1 MTRHR
6 RRSEEETTTAPRLAR
21 ADWTVSTLVCTRHRP
36 DSLIR
41 AVRSLLA
48 DVDGSLELFVMDQS
62 DGPESEQALAC
73 VAQDSRLH
81 YVRSGARGKGAALN
95 EGLRLAHG
103 DIVVC
108 TDDDCEAPPGWA
120 TEMAR
125 VMNAQPRAA
134 VVFCNVTADPY
145 DRTAGYVPTYE
156 RQSDRVL
163 SSILDARHGLGLG
176 AGMALRRD
184 EVLAFGGFDETFGP
198 GSRFGSGDDW
208 DLSLRVLLRGW
219 DVYDTAHVSI
229 RHHGFRTLSDGR
241 SHALRDWIA
250 IGALCAKPIRAGHL
264 SGVVLAICLFG
275 VQALW
280 PPLHDLLRLRRPR
293 GLARI
298 RGFIKGFGQG
308 LRTPVDRETMV
319 FRPTR

>member
-1 MTRHR
+1 
-6 RRSEEETTTAPRLAR
+6 
-21 ADWTVSTLVCTRHRP
+21 
-36 DSLIR
+36 
-41 AVRSLLA
+41 
-48 DVDGSLELFVMDQS
+48 MDQS

-103 DIVVC
+103 DIVVS
-108 TDDDCEAPPGWA
+108 TTTAKRRWP

-156 RQSDRVL
+156 RHSDRVL
-163 SSILDARHGLGLG
+163 SSIVDARHGLGLG

-184 EVLAFGGFDETFGP
+184 AVLAFGGFDETFGP
-198 GSRFGSGDDW
+198 GSRFRSGDDW
-208 DLSLRVLLRGW
+208 DISLRALLNGW
-219 DVYDTAHVSI
+219 CVYDTASVSLL
-229 RHHGFRTLSDGR
+229 HHGFRTLAEGKA
-241 SHALRDWIA
+241 HALRDWVA

-264 SGVVLAICLFG
+264 MAITLAVWWFVVE
-275 VQALW
+275 ALW
-280 PPLHDLLRLRRPR
+280 PPMRDLFRLRRPS
-293 GLARI
+293 GLSRI
-298 RGFIKGFGQG
+298 VGFSRGFVEG
-308 LRTPVDRETMV
+308 LRTPVDRATLT
-319 FRPTR
+319 FRSIR